1 MGKVFVGIGFG
12 AIQGGLF
19 LYEASRSGNFN
30 RYVVAEVIP
39 EVAAAVRKHGGY
51 AVNIAT
57 PSGVDRQQVDGVEI
71 YNPSVPEDAASLVAA
86 LAEAGE
92 IAVALPSVA
101 FYTRGAPSPAILL
114 AQGLRQRHERK
125 GGAPSV
131 TYAGENHN
139 HAAEILEAAVRA
151 ELGADADAVLQNHRF
166 LNTVI
171 GKMSGVVTDEA
182 QMVRDDLVPI
192 APGLPRAFLV
202 EAFNR
207 ILISSIDLP
216 GFERGITVF
225 AEKDDLLPFE
235 EAKLYGHNATH
246 ALVGYLAHERGYDT
260 MSEALANGDVRKTAR
275 EAFLNEAGTALI
287 AKRVGVDLLFTIGGF
302 TKYCDDLL
310 ERMGNPY
317 LRDQVSRIIRDPERK
332 LGWEDRLVGTIRIAL
347 GCGLQPHG
355 FARSAAAALKFWR
368 PGLEADD
375 VARALM
381 EIWGREVPA
390 DEAARVSAVIAEEL
404 QRC

>member
-1 MGKVFVGIGFG
+1 MDKVFVGIGFG

-19 LYEASRSGNFN
+19 LYEASRSGNFG
-30 RYVVAEVIP
+30 RHVVAEVIP
-39 EVAAAVRKHGGY
+39 EIAAAVREHGGY

-57 PSGVDRQQVDGVEI
+57 PSGVERQQVEGVEI
-71 YNPSVPEDAASLVAA
+71 YNPSVSDDAAELVAA
-86 LAEAGE
+86 LAEADE
-92 IAVALPSVA
+92 IAIALPSVA
-101 FYTRGAPSPAILL
+101 FYTRGAPSPAALL
-114 AQGLRQRHERK
+114 AQGLRERHEQR

-139 HAAEILEAAVRA
+139 HAAEILEEAVRA
-151 ELGADADAVLQNHRF
+151 ELGECADAVLKNHRF

-171 GKMSGVVTDEA
+171 GKMSGVVIDEA
-182 QMVRDDLVPI
+182 QMECDELVPI

-225 AEKDDLLPFE
+225 EEKDDLLPFE

-246 ALVGYLAHERGYDT
+246 ALVGYLANERGYET
-260 MSEALANGDVRKTAR
+260 MSEALGDGDVRKIAR
-275 EAFLNEAGTALI
+275 EAFLNESGTALI
-287 AKRVGVDLLFTIGGF
+287 ARRVGVDSLFTVGGF
-302 TKYCDDLL
+302 TEYCDDLL
-310 ERMGNPY
+310 ERMANPY

-332 LGWEDRLVGTIRIAL
+332 LGWEDRLIGTMRIAL
-347 GCGLQPHG
+347 SCGLQPNG

-368 PGLEADD
+368 PD
-375 VARALM
+375 VGANDVVAVLG
-381 EIWGREVPA
+381 EVWGEVPS
-390 DEAARVSAVIAEEL
+390 DEAALVSAAIAKEM
-404 QRC
+404 